1 MTYSLVARDPETGDL
16 GVAVQSHF
24 FSVGSIVSWAEPGVG
39 AVATQ
44 SFAEVSYGPRG
55 LELMRNG
62 RSAAGALGE
71 LVDRDEGEAGR
82 QVAMID
88 SGGRVAVHTGR
99 SCIAEASHQVGVQM
113 SAQANMMRRETVPR
127 AMVEAYAAAEG
138 ERLAWRL
145 LAALDAAEAEGGD
158 IRGRQSAALLVV
170 GGRRSDTPWEE
181 RRVDLRVEDH
191 PEPLRELRRLLRLR
205 AAYDLVEE
213 AEQAAMRGDLQA
225 AARHYQLA
233 YDEAPDN
240 VEIAFWLGLSL
251 AGAGQVEEGRAHV
264 RRAVE
269 VNHGWDELIRR
280 LPAAGLLPDDPELLA
295 QLRFDTG

>member
-24 FSVGSIVSWAEPGVG
+24 FSVGSVVSWAEPGVG

-44 SFAEVSYGPRG
+44 SFVDVAYGPRG
-55 LELMRNG
+55 LDLMRNG

-71 LVDRDEGEAGR
+71 LVDRDEGEAAR

-88 SGGRVAVHTGR
+88 AAGRVAVHTGQ
-99 SCIAEASHQVGVQM
+99 SCIAEAGHQVGVQM

-158 IRGRQSAALLVV
+158 VRGRQSAALVVV
-170 GGRRSDTPWEE
+170 GGKRSDTPWRE
-181 RRVDLRVEDH
+181 RRVELRVEDH
-191 PEPLRELRRLLRLR
+191 SDPLHELRRLLRLR
-205 AAYDLVEE
+205 AAYDLVDD
-213 AEQAAMRGDLQA
+213 AEQAAMRGDLDA
-225 AARHYQLA
+225 AAQHYRLA
-233 YDEAPDN
+233 HDEAPDN
-240 VEIAFWLGLSL
+240 IEIAFWLGLAL
-251 AGAGQVEEGRAHV
+251 AGSGHVEEGRGYV
-264 RRAVE
+264 RRAME
-269 VNHGWDELIRR
+269 VHDGWAELLRR
-280 LPAAGLLPDDPELLA
+280 LPAAGLLPDDPQLMQALLA
-295 QLRFDTG
+295 G

>member
-24 FSVGSIVSWAEPGVG
+24 FSVGSVVSWAEPGVG

-44 SFAEVSYGPRG
+44 SFVDVAYGPRG

-71 LVDRDEGEAGR
+71 LVDRDEGEAAR

-88 SGGRVAVHTGR
+88 AAGRVAVHTGQ
-99 SCIAEASHQVGVQM
+99 SCIAEAGHQVGVQM

-158 IRGRQSAALLVV
+158 VRGRQSAALVVV
-170 GGRRSDTPWEE
+170 GGKRSDTPWRE
-181 RRVDLRVEDH
+181 RRVELRVEDH
-191 PEPLRELRRLLRLR
+191 SDPLHELRRLLRLR
-205 AAYDLVEE
+205 AAYDLVDD
-213 AEQAAMRGDLQA
+213 AEQAAMRGDLDA
-225 AARHYQLA
+225 AAQHYRLA
-233 YDEAPDN
+233 HDEAPDN
-240 VEIAFWLGLSL
+240 IEIAFWLGLAL
-251 AGAGQVEEGRAHV
+251 AGSGHVEEGRGYV
-264 RRAVE
+264 RRAME
-269 VNHGWDELIRR
+269 VHDGWAELLRR
-280 LPAAGLLPDDPELLA
+280 LPAAGLLPDDPQLMQALLA
-295 QLRFDTG
+295 D